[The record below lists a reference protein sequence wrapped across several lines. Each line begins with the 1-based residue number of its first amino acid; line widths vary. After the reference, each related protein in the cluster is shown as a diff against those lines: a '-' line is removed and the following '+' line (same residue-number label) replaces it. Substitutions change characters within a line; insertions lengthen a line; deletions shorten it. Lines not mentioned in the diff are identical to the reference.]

1 MVEEQQNRS
10 GRIGLIDRGR
20 TDISFSSLPSC
31 VSTKQLE
38 WVTVLEQPLNRNEHF
53 ATHCQTCQTGKR
65 AANWLRTNCAN
76 QKRSCERRLQGSE
89 DSIRCLL
96 PHFSLDSK
104 QSNSKRN
111 AQPSTHH
118 DGPKT
123 LHCPSHSLYSRR
135 RFVDIVHRRPAT
147 SRCVEETI
155 SRDHHRRRR

>member
-1 MVEEQQNRS
+1 MVEEQQKC
-10 GRIGLIDRGR
+10 IED
-20 TDISFSSLPSC
+20 TDISSRFHRPFSSLPSC

-38 WVTVLEQPLNRNEHF
+38 LGNSFRTAEMNIARRT
-53 ATHCQTCQTGKR
+53 AKR
-65 AANWLRTNCAN
+65 AKPANVRTKNDRAREGCSQRFAA
-76 QKRSCERRLQGSE
+76 S
-89 DSIRCLL
+89 L

-104 QSNSKRN
+104 QNDSKRN

-123 LHCPSHSLYSRR
+123 LHCPSYSLYSRR
-135 RFVDIVHRRPAT
+135 RFVDIFHRRPAT